1 MKIQADIPK
10 ELNQHLKMHKV
21 RKDFVSLEEALIDV
35 LCEFFKQPKEIYLNK
50 QKEKKK

>member
-21 RKDFVSLEEALIDV
+21 RNDLVSLEEALIDV
-35 LCEFFKQPKEIYLNK
+35 LCEFFKQPKEVFL
-50 QKEKKK
+50 KK